1 MNKKINI
8 NEDMHIL
15 IDKYT
20 VHILY
25 CEEYHVY
32 HRQQSIWYA
41 MDSIGM
47 FIYVWNRQGS
57 VGKPAIPGGPVTTTE
72 PAQSHH
78 HPKNSSPQVALIL
91 MIGSCL
97 T

>member
-1 MNKKINI
+1 MNKKNV
-8 NEDMHIL
+8 NEDMNIL

-57 VGKPAIPGGPVTTTE
+57 LGIFPAIPGGPVTTTE

-78 HPKNSSPQVALIL
+78 HPKNSSPQVKLVL